1 MHHLTLAEKILENA
15 LLMEEN
21 TLKNKLLK
29 RFQLF
34 LFMEI
39 VIKDLEIRQLEIS
52 LKLDLED
59 LQHIYQLLDG
69 QKNNFIQQH
78 GELPIQPE

>member
-1 MHHLTLAEKILENA
+1 MHHLTLAEKILENV
-15 LLMEEN
+15 LLMEERILN
-21 TLKNKLLK
+21 NKLLI

-39 VIKDLEIRQLEIS
+39 VIKDLEIKLLEIS

-59 LQHIYQLLDG
+59 LQRIYQL
-69 QKNNFIQQH
+69 
-78 GELPIQPE
+78 